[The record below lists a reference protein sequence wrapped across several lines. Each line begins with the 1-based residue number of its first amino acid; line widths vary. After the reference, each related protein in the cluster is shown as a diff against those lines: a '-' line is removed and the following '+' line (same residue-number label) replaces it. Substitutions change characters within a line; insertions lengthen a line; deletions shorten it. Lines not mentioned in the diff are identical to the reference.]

1 MYIPKIN
8 QGANCKLMMT
18 SGKYNLIWKL
28 QMPREQDPIGSN
40 LQQGHE

>member
-8 QGANCKLMMT
+8 QGENCKWVMT

-28 QMPREQDPIGSN
+28 QMPGEQDPIGWN
-40 LQQGHE
+40 LQ

>member
-8 QGANCKLMMT
+8 QGENCKLMMT

-28 QMPREQDPIGSN
+28 QEPREQDPIGSN
-40 LQQGHE
+40 L